1 MSEELEVYCVSK
13 RHYVIT
19 FENQE
24 QKQEWLEE
32 RNTNDMFLEYE
43 VEEWNDGK
51 KEETEYR

>member
-1 MSEELEVYCVSK
+1 MNEELEVYCVCK

-24 QKQEWLEE
+24 QKKEWIEE

-43 VEEWNDGK
+43 VEEWSDGK

>member
-1 MSEELEVYCVSK
+1 MSEYLEIYCVSK

-24 QKQEWLEE
+24 QKKEWKEE

-43 VEEWNDGK
+43 VDDWSDGM
-51 KEETEYR
+51 KEEIEYR